1 MQRIFFKPIAALQG
15 IVKHIEILDVPDVAK
30 AQIGNRFI
38 PDGYFEIGF
47 NLGSEDLQF
56 ISSSNRDAV
65 LNNPTGGYFYAQEI
79 SSSCMHAKGK
89 LCIMII
95 KIYPWAAPLL
105 SRMDFGELVNEKV
118 NITYVLGKQA
128 RSLGEQILEVPSY
141 SQKVALIQD
150 FLLQQLYKV
159 DEVINPI
166 LQHTTKL
173 ILHHN
178 GKLNTRTI
186 ANQAHI
192 SERNLQRLFRKHYGI
207 SPKQLSKQIRLRHFA
222 TLLSKNRTATFTDI
236 ALQCGYYD
244 QAHFNHEFK
253 SIVKVTPRAYF
264 LKETPLISDFLEAG

>member
-1 MQRIFFKPIAALQG
+1 MQRIFFKPIAALQH
-15 IVKHIEILDVPDVAK
+15 IVKHIEILNVPDVAK

-38 PDGYFEIGF
+38 PDGFFEIGF

-56 ISSSNRDAV
+56 ISSSNRDGV
-65 LNNPTGGYFYAQEI
+65 LNNPIGYVHTQET
-79 SSSCMHAKGK
+79 SSSFMFAKGK

-105 SRMDFGELVNEKV
+105 SRMNFGELVNEKV

-128 RSLGEQILEVPSY
+128 RSLGDQILEAPAY
-141 SQKVALIQD
+141 SQQVALIQD

-159 DEVINPI
+159 DEAINPI

-173 ILHHN
+173 IFHHN
-178 GKLNTRTI
+178 GKLHTRTI

-207 SPKQLSKQIRLRHFA
+207 SPKLLSKQIRLRHFA
-222 TLLSKNRTATFTDI
+222 TLLSQNRTATFTDI

-264 LKETPLISDFLEAG
+264 LKETPLISDFLKSG